1 MKGQLKKG
9 AVLSY
14 INIVISIVSGFIISP
29 LLIKGMGNSEYGA
42 YQMTAALIGYMS
54 ILDFGLHNAVTR
66 YVARYQAQ
74 KDKKGQENFIAVS
87 LIIFSL
93 LAVVILILAGI
104 LYVNIDSIYS
114 SSATAAERELIK
126 KLLIV
131 LAVNLAVSMPG
142 AVFSSVVIAYEHF
155 FYSKIC
161 VTIKMIVRF
170 VLLIAIGFWHYSAM
184 ILVLLDFTLNVLLI
198 LSQMIYCFTVLKVTV
213 RLHNMSWT
221 FLKAIFSFSLFV
233 FIASITEQ
241 INWKADTTI
250 LGILS
255 GTAAVTYYS
264 IAGNLISYYR
274 NFSGAISGIFLPK
287 ATKMVVTGHSN
298 AELTDL
304 MIRIGRIQLM
314 IIGLILAGFT
324 VLGKE
329 FIVLWVGEEFSGA
342 YLWFMI
348 MALPLVV
355 PMTQSIGINILEA
368 KIMHR
373 FRAIVYFFIALG
385 NIILTAILVKYI
397 GIVGAPIGTGISMF
411 IGNNIIINWYYSKKV
426 HLQIFRFFKET
437 YGRIL
442 PIQLIV
448 CALCFFANQMV
459 TTEYSWIWFILKAA
473 FITVVYAAAIYLF
486 GMNKE
491 EKAELNIIGR
501 LRK

>member
-9 AVLSY
+9 AILSY
-14 INIVISIVSGFIISP
+14 LNIAISIASGFIISP

-93 LAVVILILAGI
+93 LAIVILVLAGV
-104 LYVNIDSIYS
+104 LYFNIEGIYS
-114 SSATAAERELIK
+114 SSATQEEILLIK

-131 LAVNLAVSMPG
+131 LAVNLAFSMPG

-161 VTIKMIVRF
+161 VTIKMILRF
-170 VLLIAIGFWHYSAM
+170 LLLIAIGFWHYSAM
-184 ILVLLDFTLNVLLI
+184 TLVLLDLTLNVLLI
-198 LSQMIYCFTVLKVTV
+198 FSQMIYCFKILKVTV
-213 RLHNMSWT
+213 KLHDMSWT
-221 FLKAIFSFSLFV
+221 FLKAIFSFSLFI
-233 FIASITEQ
+233 FIASITDQ

-264 IAGNLISYYR
+264 IAGNLVNYYR
-274 NFSGAISGIFLPK
+274 SFSGAISGIFLPK
-287 ATKMVVTGHSN
+287 ATKMVVRGRDNT
-298 AELTDL
+298 ELTDL
-304 MIRIGRIQLM
+304 MIRVGRIQLI
-314 IIGLILAGFT
+314 IIGLILVGFT

-329 FIVLWVGEEFSGA
+329 FIVLWVGEEFVGA
-342 YLWFMI
+342 YSWFLM
-348 MALPLVV
+348 MAVPLVV

-385 NIILTAILVKYI
+385 NIILTVILVKYV
-397 GIVGAPIGTGISMF
+397 GIIGAPIGTGISMF

-426 HLQIFRFFKET
+426 HLQIGRFFKET
-437 YGRIL
+437 YGKLL

-448 CALCFFANQMV
+448 MFVCILVNRAI
-459 TTEYSWIWFILKAA
+459 TDEYSWFLFIIKAGA
-473 FITVVYAAAIYLF
+473 ICIIYSAAIYLL
-486 GMNKE
+486 GMNNE
-491 EKAELNIIGR
+491 EKSELKSIR
-501 LRK
+501 RFK